1 VVVVAQ
7 PLAALVT
14 PAVLVVVGVE
24 MAAQLHNLTVLLDKV
39 TLVVH
44 QQALPVL
51 AQAVAVAQ
59 ALLVPTA
66 LLTVAQ
72 LQELAEAEAL
82 V

>member
-1 VVVVAQ
+1 V
-7 PLAALVT
+7 VT
-14 PAVLVVVGVE
+14 PAVLVAVGVE
-24 MAAQLHNLTVLLDKV
+24 TVVQLHNLTALLDKV

-66 LLTVAQ
+66 ILIALQ
-72 LQELAEAEAL
+72 PQELAEAEAL